1 LDQLKDQMEEEQSN
15 RDELQRLLNKAQSEA
30 AMWRQK
36 AESGEGS
43 VRQEELDELK
53 RKYNAKIAELEAQLE
68 AALAK
73 ASSLEKVKNRL
84 QGEMDDLM
92 VEVDK
97 VRYYLVLVVCGY
109 FITAVITIRF
119 HLLDVVVK
127 DLAVAILCGGHIG
140 RIVHLARQSVRPF
153 LPCIF

>member
-1 LDQLKDQMEEEQSN
+1 MKDQMEEEQSKCE
-15 RDELQRLLNKAQSEA
+15 ELQRLLNKANSEA

-36 AESGEGS
+36 CESGEGS

-68 AALAK
+68 AAMAK

-97 VRYYLVLVVCGY
+97 VRYYLISVVGILFYCSYHHSVLSE
-109 FITAVITIRF
+109 
-119 HLLDVVVK
+119 HLLY
-127 DLAVAILCGGHIG
+127 IC
-140 RIVHLARQSVRPF
+140 
-153 LPCIF
+153 

>member
-1 LDQLKDQMEEEQSN
+1 VWQAELDQLRDQMEEEQSK
-15 RDELQRLLNKAQSEA
+15 REELQRLLSKANNEA

-43 VRQEELDELK
+43 VRAEEMDELK
-53 RKYNAKIAELEAQLE
+53 RKFNAKIAELEAQLE

-97 VRYYLVLVVCGY
+97 VSPCQMLFSLCYR
-109 FITAVITIRF
+109 IRSSF
-119 HLLDVVVK
+119 
-127 DLAVAILCGGHIG
+127 A
-140 RIVHLARQSVRPF
+140 
-153 LPCIF
+153 

>member
-1 LDQLKDQMEEEQSN
+1 MEEEQSN
-15 RDELQRLLNKAQSEA
+15 REELQRLLTKATNEA

-36 AESGEGS
+36 CESGEGS
-43 VRQEELDELK
+43 VRAEEMDELK
-53 RKYNAKIAELEAQLE
+53 RKFNAKIAELEAQLE

-97 VRYYLVLVVCGY
+97 VRPTRMHFLIKSAL
-109 FITAVITIRF
+109 
-119 HLLDVVVK
+119 LLD
-127 DLAVAILCGGHIG
+127 
-140 RIVHLARQSVRPF
+140 
-153 LPCIF
+153 CIFYHSWSIRDEYILSMPPTR